1 MPLMLLFCFGDSWL
15 LQDLVY
21 SMCDTSTV
29 KETVAELLSYLET
42 ADMHLKEEL
51 VLKIAILAERF
62 RSAHEWYVDVILSLV
77 KAAGD

>member
-1 MPLMLLFCFGDSWL
+1 MLGGPMMLGAPMMPGGPRRHGGK
-15 LQDLVY
+15 Y
-21 SMCDTSTV
+21 E
-29 KETVAELLSYLET
+29 ETVAELLSYLET

-77 KAAGD
+77 RAAGD